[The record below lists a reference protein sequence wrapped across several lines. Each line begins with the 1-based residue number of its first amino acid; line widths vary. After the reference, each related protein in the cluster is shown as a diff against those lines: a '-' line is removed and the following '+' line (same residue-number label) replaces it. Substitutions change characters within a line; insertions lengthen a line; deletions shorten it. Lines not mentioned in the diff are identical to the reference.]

1 MDFKSTAY
9 TNSATLAHKYLK
21 LLYKKMNPYTELDV
35 PVDASLETIKQ
46 RYRTLAQM
54 YHPDKG
60 GDEEIFKRI
69 KLAYEILSDPVR
81 RKQYDITGETTT
93 TNAKDEAVANIVQI
107 LLHVVPSFNVDQ
119 DDLIHI
125 AEMETRSMLDLVF
138 KDIGVT
144 ERYIVNLEKVSKKLR
159 IKTEGENL
167 LNSFVLNQIQQRRQE
182 LVTFQ
187 HRVRVCNLMLEI
199 LKDYEYG
206 LRVIMNEMPVPPE
219 NTGQSNE

>member
-1 MDFKSTAY
+1 M
-9 TNSATLAHKYLK
+9 
-21 LLYKKMNPYTELDV
+21 KKMNPYTELDV
-35 PVDASLETIKQ
+35 PVDASLETIRQ

-60 GDEEIFKRI
+60 GDEETFKNI

-93 TNAKDEAVANIVQI
+93 SNAKDEAIANIVQI
-107 LLHVVPSFNVDQ
+107 LLHVVPNFNVDQ
-119 DDLIHI
+119 DDLIKI

-144 ERYIVNLEKVSKKLR
+144 ERYIANLEKVSKKLR

-182 LVTFQ
+182 LITFQ
-187 HRVRVCNLMLEI
+187 HRVKVCNLMLEI

-206 LRVIMNEMPVPPE
+206 LRVIMNEMATPPE
-219 NTGQSNE
+219 NTDQSNA

>member
-1 MDFKSTAY
+1 
-9 TNSATLAHKYLK
+9 
-21 LLYKKMNPYTELDV
+21 MNPYTELDV

-60 GDEEIFKRI
+60 GDEELFKRI

-93 TNAKDEAVANIVQI
+93 TNAKDEAVANLVQI
-107 LLHVVPSFNVDQ
+107 LLHVVPNFNVDQ

-125 AEMETRSMLDLVF
+125 AEMETRTMLDLVN

-144 ERYIVNLEKVSKKLR
+144 ERYILNLEKVASKLR
-159 IKTEGENL
+159 IKTEGENIL
-167 LNSFVLNQIQQRRQE
+167 SSFIINQIKQRRQE

-187 HRVRVCNLMLEI
+187 HRVQVCNLMLEI

-206 LRVIMNEMPVPPE
+206 LRNLIFEPPVQE
-219 NTGQSNE
+219 

>member
-1 MDFKSTAY
+1 
-9 TNSATLAHKYLK
+9 
-21 LLYKKMNPYTELDV
+21 MNPYTELDV
-35 PVDASLETIKQ
+35 PVDASLETIRQ

-60 GDEEIFKRI
+60 GDEDIFKRI
-69 KLAYEILSDPVR
+69 KFAYEILSDPVR

-93 TNAKDEAVANIVQI
+93 SNSKDEAVAKIVEI
-107 LLHVVPSFNVDQ
+107 LLHIVPSFNVDQ
-119 DDLIHI
+119 DDLILI
-125 AEMETRSMLDLVF
+125 AEMETRSMLELIF
-138 KDIGVT
+138 KDIGIT

-167 LNSFVLNQIQQRRQE
+167 LNSFVINQIQQRRQE

-187 HRVRVCNLMLEI
+187 QRVRVCNLMLEI

-206 LRVIMNEMPVPPE
+206 FHSLILETPPAE
-219 NTGQSNE
+219 

>member
-1 MDFKSTAY
+1 
-9 TNSATLAHKYLK
+9 
-21 LLYKKMNPYTELDV
+21 MNPYTELDV
-35 PVDASLETIKQ
+35 PVDASLETIRQ

-60 GDEEIFKRI
+60 GDEELFKRI

-93 TNAKDEAVANIVQI
+93 TNAKDEAVANLVQI
-107 LLHVVPSFNVDQ
+107 LLHVVPNFNVDQ

-125 AEMETRSMLDLVF
+125 AEMETRTMLDLVN

-144 ERYIVNLEKVSKKLR
+144 ERYILNLEKVASKLR
-159 IKTEGENL
+159 IKTEGENIL
-167 LNSFVLNQIQQRRQE
+167 SSFIINQIKQRKQE

-187 HRVRVCNLMLEI
+187 HRVQVCNLMLEI

-206 LRVIMNEMPVPPE
+206 LRNLIFEPPVQE
-219 NTGQSNE
+219 

>member
-1 MDFKSTAY
+1 M
-9 TNSATLAHKYLK
+9 
-21 LLYKKMNPYTELDV
+21 KKMNPYTELDV
-35 PVDASLETIKQ
+35 PVDASLETIRQ

-60 GDEEIFKRI
+60 GDEETFKNI

-93 TNAKDEAVANIVQI
+93 SNAKDEAVANIVQI
-107 LLHVVPSFNVDQ
+107 LLHVVPSFNVDT
-119 DDLIHI
+119 DDLIKI

-159 IKTEGENL
+159 IKTDGENL

-182 LVTFQ
+182 LTTFQ

>member
-1 MDFKSTAY
+1 
-9 TNSATLAHKYLK
+9 
-21 LLYKKMNPYTELDV
+21 MNPYTELDV

-60 GDEEIFKRI
+60 GDEELFKRI

-93 TNAKDEAVANIVQI
+93 TNAKDEAVANLVQI
-107 LLHVVPSFNVDQ
+107 LLHVVPNLNVDQ

-125 AEMETRSMLDLVF
+125 AEMETRTMLDLVN

-144 ERYIVNLEKVSKKLR
+144 ERYILNLEKVASKLR
-159 IKTEGENL
+159 IKTEGENIL
-167 LNSFVLNQIQQRRQE
+167 SSFIVNQIKQRKQELESFQRRIQ
-182 LVTFQ
+182 
-187 HRVRVCNLMLEI
+187 VCNLMLEI

-206 LRVIMNEMPVPPE
+206 LRNLIFEPPVPE
-219 NTGQSNE
+219 

>member
-1 MDFKSTAY
+1 
-9 TNSATLAHKYLK
+9 
-21 LLYKKMNPYTELDV
+21 MNPYTELDL
-35 PVDASLETIKQ
+35 PVDASLETIRQ

-60 GDEEIFKRI
+60 GDEETFKRI

-93 TNAKDEAVANIVQI
+93 SNAKDEAVANIVQI
-107 LLHVVPSFNVDQ
+107 LLHVVPSFNVDT
-119 DDLIHI
+119 DDLIKI
-125 AEMETRSMLDLVF
+125 AEMETRTMLELVF

-167 LNSFVLNQIQQRRQE
+167 LNSFVINQIQQRRQE

-187 HRVRVCNLMLEI
+187 KRVQVCNLMLSI

-206 LRVIMNEMPVPPE
+206 LRNLIFETPPAE
-219 NTGQSNE
+219 

>member
-1 MDFKSTAY
+1 
-9 TNSATLAHKYLK
+9 
-21 LLYKKMNPYTELDV
+21 MNPYTELDV
-35 PVDASLETIKQ
+35 PVDASLETIRQ

-60 GDEEIFKRI
+60 GDEETFKNI

-107 LLHVVPSFNVDQ
+107 LLQVVPSFNVDQ
-119 DDLIHI
+119 DNLIEI
-125 AEMETRSMLDLVF
+125 AEMETRAMIDLIQ

-144 ERYIVNLEKVSKKLR
+144 EKYIVNLEKVSTKLR
-159 IKTEGENL
+159 IKTDGENI
-167 LNSFVLNQIQQRRQE
+167 LNSFIINQIQKRRQE
-182 LVTFQ
+182 LTTFQ
-187 HRVRVCNLMLEI
+187 RRVQVCNLMLSI

-206 LRVIMNEMPVPPE
+206 LRNLIFETPPAE
-219 NTGQSNE
+219 

>member
-1 MDFKSTAY
+1 
-9 TNSATLAHKYLK
+9 
-21 LLYKKMNPYTELDV
+21 MNPYTELDV

-54 YHPDKG
+54 HHPDKG
-60 GDEEIFKRI
+60 GDEELFKRI
-69 KLAYEILSDPVR
+69 KLAYEILSDPIR

-107 LLHVVPSFNVDQ
+107 LLHVVPNLNVDQ

-125 AEMETRSMLDLVF
+125 AEMETRAMLNLVN

-144 ERYIVNLEKVSKKLR
+144 ERYIVNLEKVANKLR
-159 IKTEGENL
+159 IKTEGENI
-167 LNSFVLNQIQQRRQE
+167 LNGFIISQIKQRKQE

-187 HRVRVCNLMLEI
+187 HRVQVCNLMLEI

-206 LRVIMNEMPVPPE
+206 LRNLIFEPPVQE
-219 NTGQSNE
+219 